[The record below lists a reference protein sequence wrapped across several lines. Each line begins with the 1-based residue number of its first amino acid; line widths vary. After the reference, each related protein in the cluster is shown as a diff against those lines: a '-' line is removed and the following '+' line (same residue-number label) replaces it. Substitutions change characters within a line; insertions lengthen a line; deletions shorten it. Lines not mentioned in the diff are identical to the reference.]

1 MQYGSTQEEEMKLA
15 IQEKRQPMCVYCEHP
30 LDTLIEYQS
39 TRIVW
44 TYNEGLKKYLKDDSD
59 GDADKPFHNCSK
71 CSCEAYDW
79 EFIDYNLIDF

>member
-1 MQYGSTQEEEMKLA
+1 MEYEKTQEEEMKLA
-15 IQEKRQPMCVYCEHP
+15 AEQKRQPICTYCNHP

-44 TYNEGLKKYLKDDSD
+44 TYDKQLKRYMKDDNGD
-59 GDADKPFHNCSK
+59 GDKPFHNCSK